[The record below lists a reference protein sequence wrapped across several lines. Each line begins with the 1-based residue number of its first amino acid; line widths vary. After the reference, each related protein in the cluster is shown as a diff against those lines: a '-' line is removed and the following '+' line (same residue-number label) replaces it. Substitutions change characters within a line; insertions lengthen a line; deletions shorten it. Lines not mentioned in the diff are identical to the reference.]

1 MTIGWMEGSLTT
13 FTFLRD
19 FTRIGSYFFMLLSA
33 SFSSS
38 KLPRSSLATV
48 PVASGRGR
56 LGPYLPRVPGAA
68 ELRPTSALYLLPVAR
83 PHGGRLLSLLSRD
96 ATSRYIALSAR
107 DDRSFPCPGHCPI
120 DFSGRDRQLLQG
132 QRRGGLL
139 SAREVQVA
147 GRRAGGKV
155 GKARAGLSRERAAP
169 WGPCSS
175 TGTTERGGGR

>member
-1 MTIGWMEGSLTT
+1 MVDVPRGGGEGEGGKQQAAVTIGWMEGSLTT

-83 PHGGRLLSLLSRD
+83 PHGGRLCPFSR
-96 ATSRYIALSAR
+96 ATRPRDISPFPLAMIDPFTAQVTAR
-107 DDRSFPCPGHCPI
+107 SKI
-120 DFSGRDRQLLQG
+120 QLF
-132 QRRGGLL
+132 RGGIDSSSGAAKRR
-139 SAREVQVA
+139 SA
-147 GRRAGGKV
+147 
-155 GKARAGLSRERAAP
+155 ER
-169 WGPCSS
+169 S
-175 TGTTERGGGR
+175 

>member
-1 MTIGWMEGSLTT
+1 MHGSEVGTKGGGEGEGGKQQAAVTIGWMEGSLTT

-107 DDRSFPCPGHCPI
+107 DDRSFRCPGHCPI
-120 DFSGRDRQLLQG
+120 DFSGRDRQLL
-132 QRRGGLL
+132 RG
-139 SAREVQVA
+139 SEEEV
-147 GRRAGGKV
+147 
-155 GKARAGLSRERAAP
+155 
-169 WGPCSS
+169 C
-175 TGTTERGGGR
+175 